1 MFGYWGKI
9 YEFAESKGLTQEKLA
24 ELSHIFVKHILKI
37 ELGKV
42 NLKMETFVNLANALD
57 MATNTLLRNYV
68 THSENISVIE
78 IKLEMKHIYS

>member
-1 MFGYWGKI
+1 M
-9 YEFAESKGLTQEKLA
+9 A

-37 ELGKV
+37 ELGKI
-42 NLKMETFVNLANALD
+42 NLKMEIFVNLANALD
-57 MATNTLLRNYV
+57 MATDPLLRNYV